1 MIERLPTGTR
11 IRERRQ
17 ERGLRQAELAASV
30 GISPSYLNLIEHGR
44 RRIAGKLLADLA
56 RALDLDPAALGEGGD
71 GGRLHGLRAAA
82 AGAAEALRPPP
93 EIARAQDFLDR
104 FPGWAALAA
113 SQGRRIEV
121 LEGRVA
127 ELAGRLSHDHDLAQA
142 LHQVIS
148 GVTSIRAASGILA
161 ENPDLD
167 RDWQA
172 RFLGNIRSDSE
183 TLAESSRALVR
194 FLEAP
199 ARAVPLGPSPQEE
212 VERWLDAHDHH
223 IPDLEVGEPLS
234 GPLPEGPA
242 GDLLRAWAARYA
254 ADAAALPLA
263 LFVGAARDDGY
274 DPARLARRF
283 DAPLPR
289 VLRRLA
295 ALPPGQ
301 GHPPTGL
308 LVADAS
314 GTLTHLKAIEGLAVP
329 RAGGCPL
336 WPLFEALAQPGRP
349 LRLCAALP
357 GQGAPRFLCH
367 AVAGLRETP
376 DWDAPRLVEATM
388 LVTPA
393 APVPED
399 GDRLV
404 GPTCRLCP
412 RKDCPA
418 RREPSILG

>member
-1 MIERLPTGTR
+1 MAERLPTGTR

-17 ERGLRQAELAASV
+17 ERGLRQTELAVGV

-44 RRIAGKLLADLA
+44 RRIAGKLLADIA
-56 RALDLDPAALGEGGD
+56 RALDLDPGALAEGGD
-71 GGRLHGLRAAA
+71 GGRLDALRAAA
-82 AGAAEALRPPP
+82 AAAHEAVRPPP
-93 EIARAQDFLDR
+93 ELSRAQDLLDR
-104 FPGWAALAA
+104 FPGWAALVAA
-113 SQGRRIEV
+113 QGRRIEA

-148 GVTSIRAASGILA
+148 GVTAIRAASGILS

-172 RFLGNIRSDSE
+172 RFVGNIRSDSE
-183 TLAESSRALVR
+183 TLAEASRALVR

-199 ARAVPLGPSPQEE
+199 ERAAPLGPTPQEE
-212 VERWLDAHDHH
+212 VQRWLDARDHH
-223 IPDLEVGEPLS
+223 LADLEAGEPLV
-234 GPLPEGPA
+234 GPLPDGPA

-254 ADAAALPLA
+254 ADAVALPLGRFA
-263 LFVGAARDDGY
+263 DAAREAGY
-274 DPARLARRF
+274 DPAALARRF
-283 DAPLPR
+283 DVPLPR

-295 ALPPGQ
+295 SLPSGQ
-301 GHPPTGL
+301 GHPPLGL
-308 LVADAS
+308 LLADAS
-314 GTLTHLKAIEGLAVP
+314 GTLTHAKMLEGLAIP
-329 RAGGCPL
+329 RAGACPI
-336 WPLFEALAQPGRP
+336 WPLFEALTQPGRA
-349 LRLCAALP
+349 LRFHAALP
-357 GQGAPRFLCH
+357 GQGAPRLLCH
-367 AVAGLRETP
+367 AIAAPREVA
-376 DWDAPRLVEATM
+376 DWDAPPLLEATM
-388 LVTPA
+388 LLTPA
-393 APVPED
+393 APAAEP